1 MDLIKFSVAT
11 TNVFPMAN
19 SKHGGQLTTE
29 FNLRSRESVATD
41 SNVQYIIGP
50 SYTHSLRDFLVTAGE
65 TSGVYPG
72 SSGQTTN
79 NRTTVLTIKEG
90 RAVINGHYVESL
102 APITI
107 DLSELNAELRK
118 KSMEPLKGKLCIG
131 IRIMYHTYYTM
142 AGSIEQEN
150 DDDMYEGIHVV
161 ILPKSQFK
169 LPSDVPE
176 NPDQVTA
183 HLKLAEFTYNN
194 GYISALEDN
203 KHRVEMMGMDRIG
216 DAESALS
223 DYFIT
228 RQGLDPGSHYVLSG
242 KKLQENKGYW
252 CRADNSLIEWDIATD
267 TRLRTQSEIAN
278 MDDIDDPGNTKI
290 SKYKSEYAQFEIA
303 DREYHWAGS
312 SKNQRDKLS
321 HSPIQ
326 PGDVVLRMPHKQI
339 DGYKSGTGEPMY
351 FIDSRIPLINA
362 DYADRTPGIMTKDI
376 IDRMHFIDEKI
387 NTYYRLPAGQMRA
400 YIPILTDRSDLPPI
414 PLSKSKG
421 HAYVEYQ
428 VRGRNTKLTDIAD
441 EFGID
446 IDDLLNANKH
456 LDNYLKLIDI
466 NAIPGLSSMI
476 VVESSGV
483 RSALNNYVPSYAY
496 DNIQGFQLPKQCKL
510 IFTNNTENNVIK
522 IKERRGSSTETI
534 ASLGPGDTTE
544 GLVDLEYISS
554 YIPITFEVMS
564 NTYTLILQPQPIIS
578 DNYSSDSLPVGVTIN
593 IPVER
598 INPIYSKLSYMLSN
612 IDARLTDVITRMNS
626 INTSLQSTVESIV
639 EDSAAELIADGTA
652 PLIEKD
658 SQLDTKDVEL
668 SQKIQAL
675 QDSISVIQQQL
686 ISSSAQAGSS
696 SQATIQDVQAQL
708 DALQASFDELQAH
721 VTGSGGLDS
730 QINSVREWTM
740 NNKTSIERLDDEL
753 ADLQSSI
760 TESITEIIED
770 KLPEIINIVDGY
782 ITDQLSTIQKS
793 LDNRFELL
801 RDRLHSEYNFV
812 DGWKA
817 GDYVLVGQD
826 ETVGVMTDGR
836 YPTTAYV
843 VVPGYL
849 QSGTSGDSLT
859 YIGKI
864 NLKIGYPYAVDN
876 SSFGTLDKWTI
887 AKQQEIITQY
897 QEIYELALDTVQRT
911 VPTSCIWGAQV
922 GYADITEDQ
931 QSSAENGKYAF
942 DDIWG
947 ANIETIRGVPNLDY
961 LVASHL
967 KEYDNDGYLNQDSF
981 GNIFNEHLKYKI
993 KEYTRYFYTPRY
1005 AKNDLEYDINPI
1017 FITSS
1022 IPLATQDQVGGFLN
1036 VDSGELGNGYV
1047 YRDENGHLRLVD
1059 YDLLYSGVLA
1069 YQLGTDYNEGAGVSL
1084 DDLQNILDNY
1094 INNRIAFPTL
1104 EKLGNAI
1111 DAGYSLNQ
1119 AYVIHITITLN
1130 SEYEGTLNFY
1140 NIDSRFG
1147 TKVYLEFL
1155 GECDDKLTIN
1165 VANCERMRI
1174 YMGENVNPN
1183 LKLDNVE
1190 LWYSPDIMNRA
1201 SSINQLRLWYAKF
1214 EDTDP
1219 EYEIDSM
1226 RVYSAQ
1232 DPVPVEAV
1240 ENFSSYDAN
1249 DNHFAYAIRS
1259 MTFGSDGCPTD
1270 MELYITD
1277 STTAVDLSDGD
1288 DISMFANTL
1297 AMRQTSSFQFP
1308 EKLMKHR
1315 LKVTGQF
1322 ITAFKASESEEW
1334 TLKEN
1339 QFTLLTNKNDEN
1351 NLLNSD
1357 YTLGTISILSK
1368 IQYVS
1373 AYTGDSAFKDQI
1385 DSWQPGRWHIF
1396 SGGRID

>member
-41 SNVQYIIGP
+41 SNVRYIIGP

-362 DYADRTPGIMTKDI
+362 NYADRTPGIMTKDI
-376 IDRMHFIDEKI
+376 IDRMHSIDEKI

-421 HAYVEYQ
+421 SGYVEYQ
-428 VRGRNTKLTDIAD
+428 IKETGLTLNDIA
-441 EFGID
+441 EKFGIAVE
-446 IDDLLNANKH
+446 DLLAANRNLNSY
-456 LDNYLKLIDI
+456 LDIMNM
-466 NAIPGLSSMI
+466 NAITNFSSMLEI
-476 VVESSGV
+476 ENSG
-483 RSALNNYVPSYAY
+483 SISKLSNYIPVYV
-496 DNIQGFQLPKQCKL
+496 DGNQQGYQLPRSCKL
-510 IFTNNTENNVIK
+510 IFTNSSDRGVQIAEYIDSTMNVIAYL
-522 IKERRGSSTETI
+522 S
-534 ASLGPGDTTE
+534 PGETTE
-544 GLVDLEYISS
+544 GLDALNYVSKYLRVDIATSTSEYVVRISPS
-554 YIPITFEVMS
+554 PVVPS
-564 NTYTLILQPQPIIS
+564 DSIS
-578 DNYSSDSLPVGVTIN
+578 DELPVGLVIN
-593 IPVER
+593 IPVEHV
-598 INPIYSKLSYMLSN
+598 NSIYGKISYLLSN
-612 IDARLTDVITRMNS
+612 IDARLTDVITRMNTIDS
-626 INTSLQSTVESIV
+626 TLQSKVEGLV
-639 EDSAAELIADGTA
+639 EDSAAGLIADGTA

-658 SQLDTKDVEL
+658 TQLDTKDVEL
-668 SQKIQAL
+668 SQQIIAL
-675 QDSISVIQQQL
+675 QDAISVIQQQL
-686 ISSSAQAGSS
+686 ISASAQSGSS
-696 SQATIQDVQAQL
+696 SEPTLADVKAQL

-721 VTGSGGLDS
+721 VTGSNGLDS
-730 QINSVREWTM
+730 QINAVREWTT
-740 NNKTSIERLDDEL
+740 NNKISIERLDAEL
-753 ADLQSSI
+753 ADLQSTI

-770 KLPEIINIVDGY
+770 KLPEVINIADAY
-782 ITDQLSTIQKS
+782 ITDQLSNIQKS
-793 LDNRFELL
+793 LDSRFELL
-801 RDRLHSEYNFV
+801 TDRLHSEYNFV

-826 ETVGVMTDGR
+826 QTVGVMTDGR

-876 SSFGTLDKWTI
+876 SSFGPLDKWTI

-911 VPTSCIWGAQV
+911 VPTSCIWGAQI
-922 GYADITEDQ
+922 GYAEITEDQ

-981 GNIFNEHLKYKI
+981 GNIFDEHLKYKI

-1022 IPLATQDQVGGFLN
+1022 IPLATEDQVGGFLN
-1036 VDSGELGNGYV
+1036 VDSGELGNGYI

-1174 YMGENVNPN
+1174 YMGEDVNPN

-1219 EYEIDSM
+1219 EYEIDGM

-1240 ENFSSYDAN
+1240 ENFSTYDAN

-1308 EKLMKHR
+1308 EKLMTHR

-1351 NLLNSD
+1351 NLLNGD

-1368 IQYVS
+1368 IQYIS
-1373 AYTGDSAFKDQI
+1373 AYTGDAAFGDQI
-1385 DSWQPGRWHIF
+1385 DGWQPGRWHIF

>member
-1 MDLIKFSVAT
+1 MDLIKFSVST

-29 FNLRSRESVATD
+29 FNMRSRESVATD
-41 SNVQYIIGP
+41 SDVHYIIGP
-50 SYTHSLRDFLVTAGE
+50 SFTHSLRDFEVKVGE
-65 TSGVYPG
+65 Y
-72 SSGQTTN
+72 SSG
-79 NRTTVLTIKEG
+79 NRTTEFTISEG

-102 APITI
+102 APINI
-107 DLSELNAELRK
+107 DMTELNAQLRNQGLP
-118 KSMEPLKGKLCIG
+118 PLKGRLAVG
-131 IRIMYHTYYTM
+131 IRIMYHTLYTM
-142 AGSIEQEN
+142 AGSVQSEN
-150 DDDMYEGIHVV
+150 DDDLYEGIHIVV
-161 ILPKSQFK
+161 LPVSEFK

-176 NPDQVTA
+176 NQEQVTA
-183 HLKLAEFTYNN
+183 HLKLAEFTYTN
-194 GYISALEDN
+194 GSISGLNVNEA
-203 KHRVEMMGMDRIG
+203 RVQMLGMDRIG
-216 DAESALS
+216 DAESVLS
-223 DYFIT
+223 DYFVT
-228 RQGLDPGSHYVLSG
+228 RKGLYPGSHYVLSG
-242 KKLQENKGYW
+242 KELSGNKGYW
-252 CRADNSLIEWDIATD
+252 CQANNNLVEWSIATD
-267 TRLRTQSEIAN
+267 TQLTPKSAIG
-278 MDDIDDPGNTKI
+278 DDFD
-290 SKYKSEYAQFEIA
+290 SYVSEYATFEIA
-303 DREYHWAGS
+303 DKVYQWSGS
-312 SKNQRDKLS
+312 SNNQSIKNS
-321 HSPIQ
+321 WAPIQ

-339 DGYKSGTGEPMY
+339 DSFKNETGELMY
-351 FIDSRIPLINA
+351 FKDSRIPLPNA
-362 DYADRTPGIMTKDI
+362 NYDERTPGIMSKSL
-376 IDRMHFIDEKI
+376 IDKLHFIDEKI

-400 YIPILTDRSDLPPI
+400 YIPILTDRGDLPPI

-421 HAYVEYQ
+421 QAYVEYQ
-428 VRGRNTKLTDIAD
+428 VRGRDTKLTDIAD

-446 IDDLLNANKH
+446 IEDLLNANKN

-466 NAIPGLSSMI
+466 NAIPGVSSMI

-483 RSALNNYVPSYAY
+483 KSALNNYVPSYAY
-496 DNIQGFQLPKQCKL
+496 DNMQGFQLPKQCKL

-522 IKERRGSSTETI
+522 IRERRGSSIETI
-534 ASLGPGDTTE
+534 ASLDPGDTTE
-544 GLVDLEYISS
+544 GSVDLEYISS
-554 YIPITFEVMS
+554 YIPITFEVMG
-564 NTYTLILQPQPIIS
+564 NTYTLILQPQPIIP
-578 DNYSSDSLPVGVTIN
+578 DNYSSVALPSGVTIN

-598 INPIYSKLSYMLSN
+598 INPVYSKLSYMLSN

-730 QINSVREWTM
+730 QMNSVREWTI
-740 NNKTSIERLDDEL
+740 NNKTSIDRLNDEL
-753 ADLQSSI
+753 DDLQSTI

-770 KLPEIINIVDGY
+770 KLPEVINIVDAY

-826 ETVGVMTDGR
+826 QTVGVMTDGR

-864 NLKIGYPYAVDN
+864 NLKIGYPYAVDD

-897 QEIYELALDTVQRT
+897 QEIYELAFDTVQRT

-947 ANIETIRGVPNLDY
+947 TNIETIRGVPNLDY

-967 KEYDNDGYLNQDSF
+967 KEYDNDGYLTQDSF
-981 GNIFNEHLKYKI
+981 GNVFNEHLKYKI

-1022 IPLATQDQVGGFLN
+1022 IPLATEDQVGGFLN
-1036 VDSGELGNGYV
+1036 VSPQELGNGYV
-1047 YRDENGHLRLVD
+1047 YRDDSGHLRLTD

-1069 YQLGTDYNEGAGVSL
+1069 YQLGQDYNEGNGVSL
-1084 DDLQNILDNY
+1084 EDLQSIINNY
-1094 INNRIAFPTL
+1094 INDRIAFPNAQ
-1104 EKLGNAI
+1104 KLADSINRE
-1111 DAGYSLNQ
+1111 YSLNE
-1119 AYVIHITITLN
+1119 AYVINIILTLN
-1130 SEYEGTLNFY
+1130 DDYEGDLNIF

-1147 TKVYLEFL
+1147 TKVFL
-1155 GECDDKLTIN
+1155 QLLGSCTDKLRVN
-1165 VANCERMRI
+1165 VVNCERMRI
-1174 YMGENVNPN
+1174 YMGEDVNPELN
-1183 LKLDNVE
+1183 IDNVD
-1190 LWYSPDIMNRA
+1190 LWYSADILNRA
-1201 SSINQLRLWYAKF
+1201 NSIKNLSLWYSKF

-1219 EYEIDSM
+1219 NLEVDGM
-1226 RVYSAQ
+1226 RVYSV
-1232 DPVPVEAV
+1232 DEAIPSAAI
-1240 ENFSSYDAN
+1240 ENFSPYDTR
-1249 DNHFAYAIRS
+1249 DNHFSYAIRS
-1259 MTFGSDGCPTD
+1259 MTFGSDGCPTGI
-1270 MELYITD
+1270 EIFITD
-1277 STTAVDLSDGD
+1277 NISDTTYNVGD
-1288 DISMFANTL
+1288 DITMFANTL
-1297 AMRQTSSFQFP
+1297 ILRPTSAFQFP
-1308 EKLMKHR
+1308 YEKLKYR
-1315 LKVTGQF
+1315 LKVSGSF
-1322 ITAFKASESEEW
+1322 ITAYKPSGVSDGSEAW
-1334 TLKEN
+1334 IVKQN

-1351 NLLNSD
+1351 NVANAEYSV
-1357 YTLGTISILSK
+1357 GSISVLSK
-1368 IQYVS
+1368 IEYVT
-1373 AYTGDSAFKDQI
+1373 AYTGDSAFESSI
-1385 DSWQPGRWHIF
+1385 ESWRPGEWHIF
-1396 SGGRID
+1396 SGGRVD